1 MESQREA
8 SPQLLAFEAKQNE
21 VVQELHAAIARG
33 REELKVTLEEVE
45 GNNSD
50 GTSNTTTP
58 SPLLALY
65 KQQSTMLDQ
74 WETMFDSSWQGLER
88 GNAVQKTEFLCS
100 RTEGLK
106 NLVKNFKAKKE
117 KIEKEAEAA
126 AEREADAGMMG
137 G

>member
-1 MESQREA
+1 METQPEA
-8 SPQLLAFEAKQNE
+8 SPQLLAFEVKQNE

-33 REELKVTLEEVE
+33 REELKVMVEKVE

-50 GTSNTTTP
+50 GTSNATTP

-74 WETMFDSSWQGLER
+74 WEKMFDSSWQGLER

-106 NLVKNFKAKKE
+106 SLVHNFKAKKE
-117 KIEKEAEAA
+117 KIEKGVEAT
-126 AEREADAGMMG
+126 AERGVDAEMMG